1 MNKYIKIK
9 NTVIAA
15 LCVTVIL
22 MAAGY
27 VVLSIK
33 LDNIKNEKSS
43 FEVIVKKVKKV
54 SSLKGGSK
62 DPIGDVRISKSQM
75 AVEMEYVLY
84 EPHDEMTYEI
94 IVQNRGTI
102 DATITD
108 IITSPDFSDIKTAS
122 SYEPIS
128 IMVTSIDGKILAP
141 GEEATIK
148 VSVFYNPTT
157 DPTLL
162 GKHSISGKIGVI
174 SKSLNNQ

>member
-33 LDNIKNEKSS
+33 LDTIRNEKST
-43 FEVIVKKVKKV
+43 FEIVIKKVKKV

-75 AVEMEYVLY
+75 MVDMEFVLY

-94 IVQNRGTI
+94 IVQNRGTM

-108 IITSPDFSDIKTAS
+108 VIATPDFNDLKIAS
-122 SYEPIS
+122 SYDPLSLTIS
-128 IMVTSIDGKILAP
+128 SIDGKILAP

-148 VSVFYNPTT
+148 VSVIYNPTK
-157 DPTLL
+157 DATLL
-162 GKHSISGKIGVI
+162 GKHTVSGKIGVI
-174 SKSLNNQ
+174 TKSLNSK